1 MRLFEAF
8 FGKRRRGG
16 RREARLECFLCFL
29 IFAFVL
35 DEEWKTHCNFVHLL
49 LMVNNITSLLSD
61 LDNLFIIHRSELSK
75 HLNNFTT
82 SSIQST
88 PTSASLAS
96 PTTLHH
102 PTNPTPLAHTTI
114 YLLLTT
120 LFFTIPIL
128 PFFGFSGPCSCT
140 SGSPPQSS
148 QSSGSRIDCQ
158 TCLFLHGV
166 WINAADGQNRPRADE
181 VCVQP
186 WIWR

>member
-1 MRLFEAF
+1 MFLLFLFLFLF
-8 FGKRRRGG
+8 F
-16 RREARLECFLCFL
+16 
-29 IFAFVL
+29 IFVL
-35 DEEWKTHCNFVHLL
+35 DHEWALRNFVHLL
-49 LMVNNITSLLSD
+49 LIVNSITSLLSD
-61 LDNLFIIHRSELSK
+61 MDNFIIIHRSELSK

-88 PTSASLAS
+88 PTLSSPAS
-96 PTTLHH
+96 LHH
-102 PTNPTPLAHTTI
+102 PTNPTPFAHITI

-148 QSSGSRIDCQ
+148 QPSGSRIDCQ

-166 WINAADGQNRPRADE
+166 WISAADGQNRPRAEE
-181 VCVQP
+181 VCVHA
-186 WIWR
+186 WMWR